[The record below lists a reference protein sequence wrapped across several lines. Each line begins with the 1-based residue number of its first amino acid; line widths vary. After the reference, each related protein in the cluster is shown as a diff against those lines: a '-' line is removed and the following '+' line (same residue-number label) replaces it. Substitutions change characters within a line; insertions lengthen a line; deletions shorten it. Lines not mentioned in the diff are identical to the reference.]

1 MTRDI
6 QTLTTPIIIPDS
18 TTPLR
23 KPELTKQ
30 FHPLPFPSF
39 YRLIRSCM
47 IYRIPH
53 KYTLVHEYIPDTFYR
68 CKMIFIKF
76 HNILIGEYNAMKQ
89 YNRSSFYLSPL
100 YTNLGISLDISL
112 NLLRKHITK
121 IFSPSISSNFVIIWR
136 QISSSTT
143 KRIIRVHTCG
153 QDCTCAATGPRE
165 DWSLL

>member
-1 MTRDI
+1 MDLHAFSRTRKFLNFFQSSSRMTRDI

-47 IYRIPH
+47 IYRISH

-76 HNILIGEYNAMKQ
+76 HNILIGEYNAMSNTIDLLFTFHHCIPILVSLSTFLLICCENTSRK
-89 YNRSSFYLSPL
+89 YSRHRSRA
-100 YTNLGISLDISL
+100 ISWLFEG
-112 NLLRKHITK
+112 RY
-121 IFSPSISSNFVIIWR
+121 PV
-136 QISSSTT
+136 
-143 KRIIRVHTCG
+143 
-153 QDCTCAATGPRE
+153 PRRNE
-165 DWSLL
+165 

>member
-1 MTRDI
+1 MDLHAFSRTRKFLNFFQSSSRMTRDI

-53 KYTLVHEYIPDTFYR
+53 KYTLVHEYIPDTFYAV
-68 CKMIFIKF
+68 KWF
-76 HNILIGEYNAMKQ
+76 
-89 YNRSSFYLSPL
+89 
-100 YTNLGISLDISL
+100 
-112 NLLRKHITK
+112 
-121 IFSPSISSNFVIIWR
+121 SSNFIIF
-136 QISSSTT
+136 
-143 KRIIRVHTCG
+143 
-153 QDCTCAATGPRE
+153 
-165 DWSLL
+165 SLENMMQWAIQSIFFLPFTIVYQSWYLSRHFS